1 LLNIALCDDMPV
13 LRGILE
19 MLIHE
24 YETENKIKFNIYQ
37 FDSGEELLETFE
49 EDKSFFDIF
58 FLDYYMK
65 KLTGLET
72 ALHIRR
78 FDKNSSIV
86 FVTSAFKRNELFVV
100 NPLRILGKSPKKEEV
115 FEILDGVLSVHS
127 KSV

>member
-24 YETENKIKFNIYQ
+24 YEAENNIKFNIYH
-37 FDSGEELLETFE
+37 FDSGEDLLEKFDENKTF
-49 EDKSFFDIF
+49 FNIF

-65 KLTGLET
+65 ELTGLET

-78 FDKNSSIV
+78 HDKKCGIV
-86 FVTSAFKRNELFVV
+86 FVTSSIKRNELMTV
-100 NPLRILGKSPKKEEV
+100 NPLRILSKSPKKEEI
-115 FEILDGVLSVHS
+115 FDILDGMISPGSESV
-127 KSV
+127 